1 MKLFLKATLVALSL
15 GTAVAGSAMAD
26 NASAPGCP
34 SAARQTEA
42 EGGGV
47 GSVGQVTRKTE
58 AEGGGVGSVNAVT
71 RKTEAEGG
79 GVGSVGQATQMATAA
94 PCR

>member
-1 MKLFLKATLVALSL
+1 MKPFLKATFVALSL

-26 NASAPGCP
+26 NAGTPGCA
-34 SAARQTEA
+34 SAARQ
-42 EGGGV
+42 
-47 GSVGQVTRKTE
+47 TE

-79 GVGSVGQATQMATAA
+79 GVGSVGQATSMAAA
-94 PCR
+94 SPCR